1 MAKISVIGERS
12 AVFGFSALGLDVRP
26 AENEEETKEAFRA
39 LMKEDVGILYITEKA
54 AEYVA
59 DEIAK
64 LRFDPTPA
72 VILIPGLSGNTGKGL
87 EEVERSVEKAVG
99 SKII

>member
-1 MAKISVIGERS
+1 M
-12 AVFGFSALGLDVRP
+12 
-26 AENEEETKEAFRA
+26 
-39 LMKEDVGILYITEKA
+39 GILYITEKA
-54 AEYVA
+54 AEAVA

-87 EEVERSVEKAVG
+87 QEVEQSVEKAIG

>member
-1 MAKISVIGERS
+1 MAKISVIGERN
-12 AVFGFSALGLDVRP
+12 AVFGFSALGLDVHS
-26 AENEEETKEAFRA
+26 AETEEETRSVLRA
-39 LMKEDVGILYITEKA
+39 LLKEDVGILYLTEKA
-54 AEYVA
+54 AQYVA

-72 VILIPGLSGNTGKGL
+72 GILIPGLSGNTGKGM
-87 EEVERSVEKAVG
+87 EEVEKSVEKAVG